1 MQLTVREDIHYTAT
15 HEWVRIEEK
24 IAIVGITD
32 HAQSLLGN
40 LVFVELPKLGQ
51 QLKEEESCAV
61 VESVK
66 AASDVYTP
74 IAGKVIEINDKLN
87 VSPELVNEQ
96 PFDKGWLF
104 KLQLNQSFS
113 LHQLLTAY
121 NYQAQIDNEA

>member
-15 HEWVRIEEK
+15 HEWVRIEEN

-32 HAQSLLGN
+32 HAQCLLGN

-51 QLKEEESCAV
+51 KVKEEESCAV

-74 IAGKVIEINDKLN
+74 IAGKVVEINEKLN
-87 VSPELVNEQ
+87 ISPELVNEQ

-104 KLQLNQSFS
+104 KLHLNEFFS